1 MSASVLEA
9 AAWMTRDKVTWLPVT
24 GPTGWVGIVSA
35 GDIVCRSTSQGKSP
49 EQCQVSEVMTLGVI
63 CCRGSDAVMGALR
76 LINRH
81 GVYQL
86 GVLDENDR
94 LSGIV
99 TVSRLIRT
107 ILATESTER

>member
-1 MSASVLEA
+1 
-9 AAWMTRDKVTWLPVT
+9 MTRDNVTWLPVT
-24 GPTGWVGIVSA
+24 GPTGLVGVVSA
-35 GDIVCRSTSQGKSP
+35 GDIVCRSQGKSP
-49 EQCQVSEVMTLGVI
+49 EQCQVSEIMTLGVI
-63 CCRGSDAVMGALR
+63 CCRESDTVMGALR

-99 TVSRLIRT
+99 TVSGLIRT